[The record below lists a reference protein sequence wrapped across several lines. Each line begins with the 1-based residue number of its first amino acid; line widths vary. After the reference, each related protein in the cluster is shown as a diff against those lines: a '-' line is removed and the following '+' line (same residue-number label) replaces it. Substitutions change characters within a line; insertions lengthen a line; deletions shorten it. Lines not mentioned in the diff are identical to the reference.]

1 MSRTVSPDPT
11 LTNQANN
18 QLLRRRRRRIFTSI
32 SDLWRE
38 EVDTTMSSFQMNG
51 YYLMSGYMNA
61 ISFSAIFVWCG
72 FQSGNTTQLA
82 VAIARLWEGHT
93 TAFLVAD
100 QQALASLLSFLVGV
114 LLSRLGESIGPRT
127 RGWLWLATICQAFL
141 TMFAAITSWKSNQG
155 YPGISDQRLDIGPAW
170 DDFVSFITLIF
181 MSASMGMQGL
191 VSMRLKTNS
200 GATLP
205 LTTTWVEL
213 FGIEGL
219 FKLNCFNTPRDQR
232 LLGVASVMLG
242 ALAARGLVF
251 RLGSPGALGVGAG
264 IRVLIAFSWIF
275 VPGVVERTAA
285 SDEEKAEEPVA
296 TRREVTDN
304 QH

>member
-1 MSRTVSPDPT
+1 MRV
-11 LTNQANN
+11 
-18 QLLRRRRRRIFTSI
+18 
-32 SDLWRE
+32 
-38 EVDTTMSSFQMNG
+38 
-51 YYLMSGYMNA
+51 
-61 ISFSAIFVWCG
+61 
-72 FQSGNTTQLA
+72 
-82 VAIARLWEGHT
+82 
-93 TAFLVAD
+93 
-100 QQALASLLSFLVGV
+100 
-114 LLSRLGESIGPRT
+114 
-127 RGWLWLATICQAFL
+127 
-141 TMFAAITSWKSNQG
+141 
-155 YPGISDQRLDIGPAW
+155 RLDIGPAW

-200 GATLP
+200 GATCRCSIGSSSFNFLLSLLAVP

>member
-1 MSRTVSPDPT
+1 
-11 LTNQANN
+11 
-18 QLLRRRRRRIFTSI
+18 
-32 SDLWRE
+32 
-38 EVDTTMSSFQMNG
+38 MSSFQMNG

-72 FQSGNTTQLA
+72 FQSGNTAQLA
-82 VAIARLWEGHT
+82 IAIARLWEGGT
-93 TAFLVAD
+93 TTFLVAD
-100 QQALASLLSFLVGV
+100 QQALASLLSFL
-114 LLSRLGESIGPRT
+114 T

-155 YPGISDQRLDIGPAW
+155 YPGIADQRLDIGPAW
-170 DDFVSFITLIF
+170 NDFVSFITLIF

-191 VSMRLKTNS
+191 TSMRLKTNS

-219 FKLNCFNTPRDQR
+219 FKLNRFNRPRDQR

-264 IRVLIAFSWIF
+264 IRVVIAFSWIS
-275 VPGVVERTAA
+275 VPGVVERTPANG
-285 SDEEKAEEPVA
+285 EEKAEEPVV
-296 TRREVTDN
+296 RREEAVG
-304 QH
+304 